1 MNTMNPDSLT
11 DLWSVLHIGQTA
23 PELDPSMVSWAVA
36 FSFFISTALQHMY
49 GEYVLFDKRKY

>member
-1 MNTMNPDSLT
+1 MNPDSLT